1 MNPCNL
7 NQYILPKVG
16 GVTILLDCGWDI
28 RFETHLIAPL
38 KEVVKRVDLVLIS
51 HSDLEHLGGLPYAIG
66 SLGLSAPIYATLPTI
81 KMGQMT
87 LYDAH
92 QNRLREKGSDEAPL
106 PFNLD
111 DVDKAFENCQPLK
124 FSQLLS
130 FSESSRGA
138 GITIKPL
145 PAGRLIGGSIWRIC
159 WRTEDNDVVYAVS
172 FNHRREDHLNGGV
185 LESFSRPSIMITDA
199 HNALSQQKPRKQRV
213 ADLMDAVM
221 ATMRRGGDV
230 LMPTDTAGRTLELL
244 LLLENHWT
252 KNRLGSYKLVL
263 LHNMAFNTVEFAR
276 SQLEWMSDAISRQF
290 DLQRSN
296 PFELRHIHVIH
307 SLEEL
312 DALGSKPKVVL
323 TSDLSLET
331 GFAKALLLKWAFN
344 PSSLVLLTTRGADGA
359 LVGGQATTEQ
369 KILQDLENQSKL
381 EEGREGLET
390 GVCLPTAVPMK
401 LVIQVPK
408 RIPLQGDE
416 LNTHLENEARLRRA
430 KKEAEELLRQEKEM
444 ESGQLV
450 ADSDDDAEEEEEEER
465 GENGDL
471 SKSEPS
477 QSSLKKRRCT
487 ISTSLY
493 HTFSKPQHLMFGCA
507 EQELMIDD
515 YGVRESEPIGWL
527 SVSMHEQR
535 DGGDIPTVVSAPV
548 SGIGESNQ
556 GGGILQEFAKAS
568 GSIENEQSVMESAYY
583 EDQDVVPCKV
593 ISEEK
598 EIELHIRRMY
608 IDMEGLSDGRSIKNL
623 ISTIGPR
630 QLVIIGGSPKAVNT
644 VVSYAKERKA
654 ADQVLTPANGESVK
668 VSLDTEVLDVLLH
681 DSLYSHLQW
690 HSIRGYQL
698 AHFESI
704 VKHIDGKQ
712 QQGQQQGQ
720 QQRDCSV
727 LYPLEKNSG
736 NEHLT
741 SGTRLSAAVMSAAKE
756 DDDGWERGHPAIFVS
771 FGDVQLTQLST
782 ALRRAGMSI
791 SFATARIVVNDKI
804 TVSKDKDGK
813 LNLEGPLGDDF
824 FAVRRII
831 YKQYEI
837 I

>member
-7 NQYILPKVG
+7 SQYFLLKVG

-28 RFETHLIAPL
+28 GFGIPLLAPL

-51 HSDLEHLGGLPYAIG
+51 HSDLEHLGGLPYAVG

-111 DVDKAFENCQPLK
+111 DVDKAFESCQPLK

-159 WRTEDNDVVYAVS
+159 WRTEDNDIVYAVS

-185 LESFSRPSIMITDA
+185 LESLSRPSIMITDA

-213 ADLMDAVM
+213 PDLIDAVM
-221 ATMRRGGDV
+221 ATMRCGGDV

-244 LLLENHWT
+244 LLLENHWS
-252 KNRLGSYKLVL
+252 KSRLGSYKLVL
-263 LHNMAFNTVEFAR
+263 LNNMAFNTVEFAR

-296 PFELRHIHVIH
+296 PFELRHVHIIH
-307 SLEEL
+307 SMEEL

-323 TSDLSLET
+323 ASDLSLDT
-331 GFAKALLLKWAFN
+331 GFAKALLLRWAFN

-359 LVGGQATTEQ
+359 LIEERATTAH
-369 KILQDLENQSKL
+369 KILQDLENQAKL
-381 EEGREGLET
+381 EEGRGGLET
-390 GVCLPTAVPMK
+390 GVCPPTSIPMK
-401 LVIQVPK
+401 LVIKVPK
-408 RIPLQGDE
+408 RISLQGDE
-416 LNTHLENEARLRRA
+416 LNTYLEKEARLKRA
-430 KKEAEELLRQEKEM
+430 KEEEEELLRQKKEM
-444 ESGQLV
+444 ESGHLV
-450 ADSDDDAEEEEEEER
+450 ADSDDDAEEEEA
-465 GENGDL
+465 GNVDL
-471 SKSEPS
+471 SKSSQRS

-515 YGVRESEPIGWL
+515 YGVREPEPIGWL
-527 SVSMHEQR
+527 SVSMHDQR
-535 DGGDIPTVVSAPV
+535 KGGDIPTVASAPV
-548 SGIGESNQ
+548 SGSGLSNQ
-556 GGGILQEFAKAS
+556 DNGMLQELAEAS
-568 GSIENEQSVMESAYY
+568 GSIENEQLVMESVYY
-583 EDQDVVPCKV
+583 EDQDVVPCKI

-598 EIELHIRRMY
+598 EIELLMRRMY

-630 QLVIIGGSPKAVNT
+630 QLVIIGGSSKALNT
-644 VVSYAKERKA
+644 VVCHAKERKA
-654 ADQVLTPANGESVK
+654 ADQVLTPSNGENVK

-681 DSLYSHLQW
+681 DSLYSHLRW

-698 AHFESI
+698 ARVESI
-704 VKHIDGKQ
+704 VKRGECKK
-712 QQGQQQGQ
+712 QGQ

-727 LYPLEKNSG
+727 LYPLEKDSG
-736 NEHLT
+736 NENLT
-741 SGTRLSAAVMSAAKE
+741 TGKELSNAVMSAAKGN
-756 DDDGWERGHPAIFVS
+756 DGGWGTGHPAIFVS
-771 FGDVQLTQLST
+771 FGDMQLTQLST

-791 SFATARIVVNDKI
+791 SFAAARILVNDRV

-824 FAVRRII
+824 FAIRRVI
-831 YKQYEI
+831 YEQYEI

>member
-1 MNPCNL
+1 M
-7 NQYILPKVG
+7 
-16 GVTILLDCGWDI
+16 
-28 RFETHLIAPL
+28 
-38 KEVVKRVDLVLIS
+38 DLVLIS
-51 HSDLEHLGGLPYAIG
+51 HSDLEHMGGLPYAVG

-92 QNRLREKGSDEAPL
+92 QNHLREKGSDEAPL

-111 DVDKAFENCQPLK
+111 DVDKAFENCKPLK

-159 WRTEDNDVVYAVS
+159 WRTEDNDVIYAVS

-199 HNALSQQKPRKQRV
+199 HNALSQQKPRKKRV
-213 ADLMDAVM
+213 SDLIDAVM

-296 PFELRHIHVIH
+296 PFELRHIHIIH
-307 SLEEL
+307 SFEEL
-312 DALGSKPKVVL
+312 DTLGSKPKVVL

-331 GFAKALLLKWAFN
+331 GFAKALLLKWALN

-359 LVGGQATTEQ
+359 LVGGKATTAQ
-369 KILQDLENQSKL
+369 TLLQDLENHSKL
-381 EEGREGLET
+381 EEGSEGLET
-390 GVCLPTAVPMK
+390 GLCPPTSVPMK
-401 LVIQVPK
+401 LVIRVPK

-416 LNTHLENEARLRRA
+416 LNAYLENEARLRRV
-430 KKEAEELLRQEKEM
+430 KEEKEELLRQEKEM
-444 ESGQLV
+444 ERGQLV
-450 ADSDDDAEEEEEEER
+450 ADSDDDTEEEEEER
-465 GENGDL
+465 GGDL
-471 SKSEPS
+471 WKKSELS
-477 QSSLKKRRCT
+477 RSSKKKRLCT

-527 SVSMHEQR
+527 SVSMQDER
-535 DGGDIPTVVSAPV
+535 DGDIPTNASAPV
-548 SGIGESNQ
+548 SGSLESNRDSS
-556 GGGILQEFAKAS
+556 GMLQTFDKVAS
-568 GSIENEQSVMESAYY
+568 DSIQNEQSVMESAYY

-593 ISEEK
+593 VSEEK

-644 VVSYAKERKA
+644 VVSYAKDRKA
-654 ADQVLTPANGESVK
+654 ADQILLPASGESVK

-681 DSLYSHLQW
+681 DSLYSHLRW
-690 HSIRGYQL
+690 HGIRGYQL
-698 AHFESI
+698 AHFNSI
-704 VKHIDGKQ
+704 VKHIDGKKQ
-712 QQGQQQGQ
+712 QGGQGQQQK
-720 QQRDCSV
+720 RDCSV

-736 NEHLT
+736 NENVI
-741 SGTRLSAAVMSAAKE
+741 GTTQLSAAVMSAAKG
-756 DDDGWERGHPAIFVS
+756 DDNGWERGHPAIFVS

-782 ALRRAGMSI
+782 ALRRAGMAV
-791 SFATARIVVNDKI
+791 SFAAARIMVNEKI
-804 TVSKDKDGK
+804 SVSKDKDGK

-831 YKQYEI
+831 YNQYEI
-837 I
+837 V

>member
-1 MNPCNL
+1 M
-7 NQYILPKVG
+7 
-16 GVTILLDCGWDI
+16 
-28 RFETHLIAPL
+28 
-38 KEVVKRVDLVLIS
+38 DLVLIA
-51 HSDLEHLGGLPYAIG
+51 HSDLEHVGGLPHAVG

-81 KMGQMT
+81 KMGQMA

-92 QNRLREKGSDEAPL
+92 QNRLREEGSDEAPL

-111 DVDKAFENCQPLK
+111 DVDKAFESCQPLK

-185 LESFSRPSIMITDA
+185 LESLSRPSIMITDA
-199 HNALSQQKPRKQRV
+199 HNALSQQKPRKQRLS
-213 ADLMDAVM
+213 DLMDAVM
-221 ATMRRGGDV
+221 ATMRRGGNV

-244 LLLENHWT
+244 LLLKNHWT

-276 SQLEWMSDAISRQF
+276 SQLEWMSDAISRHF

-296 PFELRHIHVIH
+296 PFELSHVHIIH
-307 SLEEL
+307 SMEEL

-323 TSDLSLET
+323 ASDLSLET
-331 GFAKALLLKWAFN
+331 GFAKALLLRWAFN
-344 PSSLVLLTTRGADGA
+344 PNSLVLLTTRGANGA
-359 LVGGQATTEQ
+359 LVGGRATTAQ
-369 KILQDLENQSKL
+369 KILQDLENESKL
-381 EEGREGLET
+381 EDGRGGLET
-390 GVCLPTAVPMK
+390 GVCPPTAVPMK
-401 LVIQVPK
+401 LLIRVPK

-416 LNTHLENEARLRRA
+416 LHTYLENEARLRRA
-430 KKEAEELLRQEKEM
+430 KEEEEDLLRQEKEM
-444 ESGQLV
+444 ESGRLV
-450 ADSDDDAEEEEEEER
+450 ADSDDEEQEEDDGTGNE
-465 GENGDL
+465 DH
-471 SKSEPS
+471 SKS
-477 QSSLKKRRCT
+477 QSPLKKRRCT

-507 EQELMIDD
+507 EQELMLDD

-527 SVSMHEQR
+527 SASMQDQR
-535 DGGDIPTVVSAPV
+535 EGGDIPTVASAPV
-548 SGIGESNQ
+548 SGTGQSNQ
-556 GGGILQEFAKAS
+556 NGGIFKDFAKSS
-568 GSIENEQSVMESAYY
+568 GSIEHEQSVMESVYY

-593 ISEEK
+593 ILEEK

-630 QLVIIGGSPKAVNT
+630 QLVIIGGSIKAVNT
-644 VVSYAKERKA
+644 VVSHAKERKA
-654 ADQVLTPANGESVK
+654 ADQVLTPSKGESVK

-681 DSLYSHLQW
+681 DSLYSHLRW
-690 HSIRGYQL
+690 HGIRGYQL
-698 AHFESI
+698 AHLESI
-704 VKHIDGKQ
+704 VKRVGGKQ
-712 QQGQQQGQ
+712 KGQQQH
-720 QQRDCSV
+720 QRNCSV
-727 LYPLEKNSG
+727 LYPLKNDSE
-736 NEHLT
+736 NETLT
-741 SGTRLSAAVMSAAKE
+741 TGTRLSAAVISAAKE
-756 DDDGWERGHPAIFVS
+756 DDGGWGRGHPAVFVS

-782 ALRRAGMSI
+782 SLRRAGMSV
-791 SFATARIVVNDKI
+791 SFAAARIVVNDKVI
-804 TVSKDKDGK
+804 VSKDKDGK

-824 FAVRRII
+824 FAVRRVV
-831 YKQYEI
+831 YNQYEI